1 MFFGRG
7 HVPNDQERMLH
18 SPEFVERKPCSTQSV
33 GFTTINHNCPL
44 NLATGRLSKSKSMA
58 VAEYM
63 NCLISADVWVPDC
76 SQELKLQTLV
86 SFSSEDR
93 QLSHVFCSTFHVVI
107 GKCLCRA
114 MVFVYRMIDAECNGW
129 LGLQLFKYCV
139 QPYLGCLA
147 WLPFLGWTETH
158 RLAVD
163 ENP

>member
-18 SPEFVERKPCSTQSV
+18 SPELVERKPCSTQSV

-107 GKCLCRA
+107 GK
-114 MVFVYRMIDAECNGW
+114 
-129 LGLQLFKYCV
+129 
-139 QPYLGCLA
+139 
-147 WLPFLGWTETH
+147 
-158 RLAVD
+158 
-163 ENP
+163 